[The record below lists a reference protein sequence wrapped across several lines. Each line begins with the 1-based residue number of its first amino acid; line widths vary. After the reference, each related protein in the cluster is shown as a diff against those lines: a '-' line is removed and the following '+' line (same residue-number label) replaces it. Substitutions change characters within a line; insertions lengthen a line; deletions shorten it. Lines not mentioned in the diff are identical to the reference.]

1 MSVAPQR
8 DPRDLPVRRTAG
20 LPGRPAEPTNLADIL
35 ERVLDKGIV
44 IAGDVVVNVLDI
56 ELLTLKLRLFI
67 ASADTAREMGMDW
80 WTTDP
85 FFSSHAHAAEVTY
98 ERDGDSDGDSDGDRQ
113 IESGYS
119 TRPSMNELRLENQ
132 RLRQRLAQIE
142 SGERA
147 QQSRQQSARG
157 RGQRS

>member
-1 MSVAPQR
+1 MTIQPIQG
-8 DPRDLPVRRTAG
+8 RRN
-20 LPGRPAEPTNLADIL
+20 PDSLADVL

-85 FFSSHAHAAEVTY
+85 FFSSHAHAPELAYDRDDDEV
-98 ERDGDSDGDSDGDRQ
+98 EGSDGDGQ
-113 IESGYS
+113 VGEGGAAA
-119 TRPSMNELRLENQ
+119 RPSMRELRQENQ
-132 RLRQRLAQIE
+132 RLRQRLAALE
-142 SGERA
+142 SGER
-147 QQSRQQSARG
+147 SARSQSGGRNQTARQSEQG

>member
-1 MSVAPQR
+1 MSIQPIQG
-8 DPRDLPVRRTAG
+8 RRY
-20 LPGRPAEPTNLADIL
+20 PDSLADVL

-85 FFSSHAHAAEVTY
+85 FFSSHAHAPEVA
-98 ERDGDSDGDSDGDRQ
+98 RDESDDDSGNRQ
-113 IESGYS
+113 LGSGAAS
-119 TRPSMNELRLENQ
+119 RPSMRELRQENQ
-132 RLRQRLAQIE
+132 RLRQQLAALE

-147 QQSRQQSARG
+147 SASRSGGQTRRG
-157 RGQRS
+157 GRSDGSGGRS